1 MNRAVGILA
10 AAVMAAAVPCRCGA
24 DLLKVIV
31 LNDSHTYADDQVY
44 VQMTGLDPSG
54 SGKNGHVDLATSTW
68 HPIAESDN
76 TVRPPGGPWPHD
88 RYTGYARRL
97 SELTHETIHA
107 YSFRMPHII
116 SGRVYISFKQPAYFH
131 VFSATE
137 LETPS
142 AVDQNNPNY
151 HLIFDKIELDWEHGK
166 RPFLN
171 TTTVDYFSISFML
184 GLKLR
189 NGTTLSRGF
198 TKSRHAII
206 SELQNLPA
214 PWNHGM
220 VWNGGTP
227 VRFVAPNKLADTK
240 PFDSYFDDY
249 VSRCWSYY
257 GTKTLYLKSP
267 PNAPAWKATGQVEKG
282 AFRFTAGT
290 KEKVEIKNLAGQG
303 AHIFGCDG
311 PGYLFTTGS
320 DSIAKQGI
328 IKTMGA
334 ALNRGVLYD
343 GAHGIQ
349 NPDDWWRDARRFYA
363 HEPTNLY
370 SKVLHEAAYEGF
382 CYGFSFDDVGEFSTG
397 VEGDAAEVHIAI
409 QPMSDAPAAHTVHLR
424 PNRTRFATTGAID
437 IDVDV
442 TRAIHEPFYPAFYI
456 VTPAGRRLYLV
467 EGNRLTPDLSAYV
480 MQRRGKHWAPVAMT
494 VPAAAHGI
502 RLFSASFDRIPTGD
516 YLLQGGAVD
525 ARAPI
530 VNGRLNW
537 IAGAED
543 TEILRVR

>member
-1 MNRAVGILA
+1 M
-10 AAVMAAAVPCRCGA
+10 
-24 DLLKVIV
+24 
-31 LNDSHTYADDQVY
+31 
-44 VQMTGLDPSG
+44 
-54 SGKNGHVDLATSTW
+54 
-68 HPIAESDN
+68 
-76 TVRPPGGPWPHD
+76 D
-88 RYTGYARRL
+88 R
-97 SELTHETIHA
+97 
-107 YSFRMPHII
+107 
-116 SGRVYISFKQPAYFH
+116 
-131 VFSATE
+131 
-137 LETPS
+137 
-142 AVDQNNPNY
+142 NNPNY
-151 HLIFDKIELDWEHGK
+151 HVIFDKIELDWEHGK
-166 RPFLN
+166 QPFLN

-198 TKSRHAII
+198 TKGRHAII

-227 VRFVAPNKLADTK
+227 VRCVAPNKLEDTS
-240 PFDSYFDDY
+240 PFASYYDSY

-257 GTKTLYLKSP
+257 RTRKLSLHNP
-267 PNAPAWKATGQVEKG
+267 PHAPAWSATGQVENG
-282 AFRFTAGT
+282 NFTFTAGT
-290 KEKVEIKNLAGQG
+290 EKVTIKNLAGQG

-311 PGYLFTTGS
+311 QGYLFTTGS

-343 GAHGIQ
+343 GANGIQ
-349 NPDDWWRDARRFYA
+349 DTAAWWRDAGRFYA
-363 HEPTNLY
+363 HESTNLY

-409 QPMSDAPAAHTVHLR
+409 QPMRDEPASHTVHLR

-442 TRAIHEPFYPAFYI
+442 TRAIDEPFYPAFYI
-456 VTPAGRRLYLV
+456 VTPSGRRLYLV

-480 MQRRGKHWAPVAMT
+480 MRRRGRNWAPVAMT

-502 RLFSASFDRIPTGD
+502 RLFSASFEGIPAGD

-525 ARAPI
+525 ARAPL